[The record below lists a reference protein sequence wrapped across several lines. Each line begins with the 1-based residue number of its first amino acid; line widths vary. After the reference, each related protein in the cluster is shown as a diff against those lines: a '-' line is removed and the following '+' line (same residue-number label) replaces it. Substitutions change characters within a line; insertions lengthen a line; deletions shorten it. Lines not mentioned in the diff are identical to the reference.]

1 VRFPGLPTVPSTIAA
16 EVAVAPAK
24 QLSNRYATPEGE
36 NFLNEI
42 NRAGAGSTAPAGEFC
57 RGEIAGRQELPAGTG
72 AAKVRG
78 AASGGQPPR
87 VEMRFAAQQ
96 NS

>member
-24 QLSNRYATPEGE
+24 QLSNRYARPEGE

-42 NRAGAGSTAPAGEFC
+42 NGAGRGAGAGSTAPAGEFC

-72 AAKVRG
+72 AAKVSAPP
-78 AASGGQPPR
+78 AADSPTG
-87 VEMRFAAQQ
+87 
-96 NS
+96 